1 MSAMT
6 SPLRMPS
13 YFYNDLTSIVS
24 SLAPLNKCHFAIAG
38 YTPFSAEIVE
48 SVRFPLLLIHR
59 RQQQQQPHPL
69 IIHLLLSNE
78 I

>member
-38 YTPFSAEIVE
+38 YTPFSAEVVE
-48 SVRFPLLLIHR
+48 SVPPPSSCCSGGSICSSHV
-59 RQQQQQPHPL
+59 
-69 IIHLLLSNE
+69 SDE
-78 I
+78 